1 MKKMFK
7 KKESLNKREE
17 ELMNYLWEIKK
28 PMTTNEMAKQLQS
41 EGWTNITLCRTVQSL
56 TDQGYLEVAGL
67 EKSAKTYARKLIPS
81 LSKEEY
87 YSSVLMNRGINAN
100 SLADLTAALIGAS
113 RKKSQ
118 RKGCGGDSQARRSDC
133 FPQGRLIHA
142 DHIFFYLDDG
152 LLEQYSD
159 RDVLCAADEIETDRS
174 MQRVRRDCFIF
185 VLHDTN
191 AHSG

>member
-1 MKKMFK
+1 MMFK

-100 SLADLTAALIGAS
+100 SLADLTAALIGVS
-113 RKKSQ
+113 RKNPREKDAEVIAKLEEVIASL
-118 RKGCGGDSQARRSDC
+118 R
-133 FPQGRLIHA
+133 A
-142 DHIFFYLDDG
+142 D
-152 LLEQYSD
+152 
-159 RDVLCAADEIETDRS
+159 
-174 MQRVRRDCFIF
+174 
-185 VLHDTN
+185 
-191 AHSG
+191 

>member
-67 EKSAKTYARKLIPS
+67 EKSAKTYARKLMPS

-113 RKKSQ
+113 RKNPREKDAEVIAKLEEVIASL
-118 RKGCGGDSQARRSDC
+118 R
-133 FPQGRLIHA
+133 A
-142 DHIFFYLDDG
+142 D
-152 LLEQYSD
+152 
-159 RDVLCAADEIETDRS
+159 
-174 MQRVRRDCFIF
+174 
-185 VLHDTN
+185 
-191 AHSG
+191 

>member
-1 MKKMFK
+1 MFK

-100 SLADLTAALIGAS
+100 SLADLTAALISAS
-113 RKKSQ
+113 RKNPREKDAEVIAKLEEVIASL
-118 RKGCGGDSQARRSDC
+118 R
-133 FPQGRLIHA
+133 A
-142 DHIFFYLDDG
+142 D
-152 LLEQYSD
+152 
-159 RDVLCAADEIETDRS
+159 
-174 MQRVRRDCFIF
+174 
-185 VLHDTN
+185 
-191 AHSG
+191 

>member
-1 MKKMFK
+1 MKRMFK

-100 SLADLTAALIGAS
+100 SLADLTAALIGVS
-113 RKKSQ
+113 RKNPREKDAEVIAKLEEVIASL
-118 RKGCGGDSQARRSDC
+118 R
-133 FPQGRLIHA
+133 A
-142 DHIFFYLDDG
+142 D
-152 LLEQYSD
+152 
-159 RDVLCAADEIETDRS
+159 
-174 MQRVRRDCFIF
+174 
-185 VLHDTN
+185 
-191 AHSG
+191 

>member
-67 EKSAKTYARKLIPS
+67 EKAAKTYARKLIPS

-113 RKKSQ
+113 RKNPREKDAEVIAKLEEVIASL
-118 RKGCGGDSQARRSDC
+118 RACLLYTSPSPRDS
-133 FPQGRLIHA
+133 
-142 DHIFFYLDDG
+142 
-152 LLEQYSD
+152 
-159 RDVLCAADEIETDRS
+159 
-174 MQRVRRDCFIF
+174 
-185 VLHDTN
+185 
-191 AHSG
+191 

>member
-17 ELMNYLWEIKK
+17 ELMNDLWEIKK

-113 RKKSQ
+113 RKNPREKDAEVIAKLEEVIASL
-118 RKGCGGDSQARRSDC
+118 R
-133 FPQGRLIHA
+133 A
-142 DHIFFYLDDG
+142 D
-152 LLEQYSD
+152 
-159 RDVLCAADEIETDRS
+159 
-174 MQRVRRDCFIF
+174 
-185 VLHDTN
+185 
-191 AHSG
+191 